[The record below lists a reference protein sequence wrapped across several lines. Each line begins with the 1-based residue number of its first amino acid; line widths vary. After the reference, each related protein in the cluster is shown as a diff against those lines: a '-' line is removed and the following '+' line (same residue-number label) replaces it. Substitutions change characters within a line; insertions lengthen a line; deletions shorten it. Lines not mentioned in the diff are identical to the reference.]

1 MQSRLQLA
9 HDDGLSDDID
19 HVNPIMLPSPTL
31 SNLHEI
37 ENHMR
42 AANSTPGGRDALT
55 KFILAEKFIPRLI
68 PLVDEAEDLE
78 SVSDLHRLCSIMK
91 MLILLNDTS
100 IIEYVVTDSV
110 VLGVVGALEYDP
122 DFPLHKANHRQYLA
136 DESKFKEVVRIDD
149 DTIKRKIHY
158 TYRLQYLK
166 DVVLAR
172 ILDDPT
178 FSVLNSLIFFHQV
191 EIVQHLQANLSFLKD
206 LFEIFGNKEPS
217 AQRKKD
223 AVLFIQQCCAIA
235 KSLQANGRAQ
245 LYQNFISNGL
255 LDVIQFALK
264 HQDAAV
270 RVAGTDILVSLID
283 HDALMVRS
291 YIFKAI
297 QEKSKPLTD
306 TLIELLLIEV
316 DLGVKAQM
324 ADAIKILLDP
334 NANSASIEALGR
346 STNNSDFLAKIRG
359 SLPTLPQGDSFIQN
373 FYDESARKLFQPL
386 KELEERESM
395 DELSMQEVSLYAH
408 LVEVLCFFVRQ
419 HSFRSNISSSPKV
432 WPHALRNSWRAQRNI
447 SNSQP

>member
-1 MQSRLQLA
+1 MYVPHAPNLCVSQLTS
-9 HDDGLSDDID
+9 LSD
-19 HVNPIMLPSPTL
+19 
-31 SNLHEI
+31 
-37 ENHMR
+37 
-42 AANSTPGGRDALT
+42 
-55 KFILAEKFIPRLI
+55 
-68 PLVDEAEDLE
+68 
-78 SVSDLHRLCSIMK
+78 
-91 MLILLNDTS
+91 
-100 IIEYVVTDSV
+100 
-110 VLGVVGALEYDP
+110 DP

-136 DESKFKEVVRIDD
+136 DESKFKEVVKIDD
-149 DTIKRKIHY
+149 EGIKRKIHS

-191 EIVQHLQANLSFLKD
+191 DIVGHLQTNLSFLKE
-206 LFEIFGNKEPS
+206 LFSIFGPKEQS
-217 AQRKKD
+217 LQRKKD

-255 LDVIQFALK
+255 LDVIQYALK

-346 STNNSDFLAKIRG
+346 TNSEFLVKMRG
-359 SLPTLPQGDSFIQN
+359 QLPSIPQTDSFIQN

-386 KELEERESM
+386 KELEGRQSSTCISLLCWSSANVGQWTIFRYRRSRSMLTWSKCCAFLFVNILIGVNTSFFQKASRPES
-395 DELSMQEVSLYAH
+395 VS
-408 LVEVLCFFVRQ
+408 
-419 HSFRSNISSSPKV
+419 S
-432 WPHALRNSWRAQRNI
+432 
-447 SNSQP
+447 